1 MPVIFLLIS
10 LFAWLLFDLNW
21 QEALLVGVVLSPTDP
36 VIVSSLIN
44 HDIIPWQV
52 RRILN
57 IESGFNDGIALPILL
72 ILLQSIHRE
81 QPDILNAIVELVA
94 GTTIGIV
101 VPWIILRLQQTTNTI
116 VQDIYVKLN
125 ILAIG
130 ILVFMLT
137 HYLAINTFL
146 ACLQQASQLR
156 RLNQKRAI
164 NSSILYM
171 LLVWQAS
178 IPESNKIFNILA
190 LTLVISILAHSTSD
204 F

>member
-178 IPESNKIFNILA
+178 IPESNKILNILA